1 MSKNASL
8 GAYGIMYVVQN
19 KKSDVLGLLLR
30 NGVVVPSD
38 ASDLTIAM
46 AVTNLLKV
54 SKSFYNDFSKL
65 LLNTDVIYG
74 MSANMSGSY
83 SNMSGYSNITGDSE
97 WCKNT
102 KNKTETPNAY
112 KILCKDS
119 TTLDTSIFTTETK
132 DTKDTKP
139 KKEGSGWLN
148 QGLGLLQEGF
158 AGYLQLDD
166 NKTKRELANA
176 SMIIA
181 QSGGSTT
188 IDGTPPPKG
197 LSTGAIV
204 GISLLGV
211 TVVGLIIYVIT
222 KKK

>member
-181 QSGGSTT
+181 QSGGVVEEK
-188 IDGTPPPKG
+188 DKDKEKG

-211 TVVGLIIYVIT
+211 TVVGLIVYVIT